1 MEPIPQGDSGGPLVT
16 VDQDNNLAAT
26 LIGVVSWGFGC
37 ADVDSLG
44 VYAEVSH
51 FSSWLQET
59 MPDLSTCPPP
69 SLSTWSVPALQG
81 SSEDGLKESTTT
93 ATTTTTTTT
102 TLAASLSL
110 TGGNNQFEGTVL
122 LGGRPICDDHW
133 SVPNARVVCRQLGF
147 SGGHPVQ
154 ESGCQE
160 PNIDTKFLFLISN

>member
-1 MEPIPQGDSGGPLVT
+1 MT

-37 ADVDSLG
+37 ADADSLG

-69 SLSTWSVPALQG
+69 SLSTWSVPALQD

-93 ATTTTTTTT
+93 TTTTTTSTVPAT
-102 TLAASLSL
+102 LSL
-110 TGGNNQFEGTVL
+110 IGGENEFEGTVL

-133 SVPNARVVCRQLGF
+133 SVPNARVVCRQLGL

-154 ESGCQE
+154 ESGLRSL
-160 PNIDTKFLFLISN
+160 TLILNFSL